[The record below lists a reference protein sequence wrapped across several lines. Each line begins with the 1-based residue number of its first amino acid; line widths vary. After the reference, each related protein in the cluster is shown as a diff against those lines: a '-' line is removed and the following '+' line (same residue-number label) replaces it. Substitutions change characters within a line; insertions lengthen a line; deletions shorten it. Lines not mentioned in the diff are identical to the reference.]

1 MRTIIYSNMFP
12 FFSLLAL
19 LVLMRRDQL
28 FDKKQSKLFHLAIM
42 INLMLLAVISL
53 DYLFARDL
61 AELQGAWIYRTITSC
76 LNFTAS
82 PFIPLLL
89 YIIFTDRNSQKELPR
104 FWFYLPF
111 LLNSLLCFASMFW
124 QLVFHISPENT
135 YGRGPFFFVPFLTG
149 ILYITMLIYRISV
162 SRKKGKASENI
173 FLLIVI
179 AMLAFCMYLE
189 IANRFFFLTW
199 AGAAIYL
206 VLYYLLI
213 NINNSSRDP
222 LTGAFNR
229 AVYMKALSEID
240 RSISCT
246 IAMLDINNF
255 KQINDV
261 QGHAA
266 GDQYLVNFVGI
277 LQEEMEKGT
286 SLYRVGGDEFVVLS
300 KKWDEGY
307 LRQRLE
313 HAREQA
319 QIHHLSFAYGTI
331 SYQPSDI
338 LDDVLILAD
347 QKMYRDKKQ
356 MKRQ

>member
-1 MRTIIYSNMFP
+1 MGAGHFLCTIFDRHFIYHHAHLPHQRFP
-12 FFSLLAL
+12 QKRQGQRECFLA
-19 LVLMRRDQL
+19 
-28 FDKKQSKLFHLAIM
+28 
-42 INLMLLAVISL
+42 
-53 DYLFARDL
+53 
-61 AELQGAWIYRTITSC
+61 YRH
-76 LNFTAS
+76 
-82 PFIPLLL
+82 
-89 YIIFTDRNSQKELPR
+89 RNA
-104 FWFYLPF
+104 
-111 LLNSLLCFASMFW
+111 C
-124 QLVFHISPENT
+124 
-135 YGRGPFFFVPFLTG
+135 
-149 ILYITMLIYRISV
+149 ILYVLR
-162 SRKKGKASENI
+162 N
-173 FLLIVI
+173 
-179 AMLAFCMYLE
+179 CQP
-189 IANRFFFLTW
+189 FFFLTW

-347 QKMYRDKKQ
+347 QKCTGIKSR
-356 MKRQ
+356 